1 MATSDEEVMKK
12 ISEEMAQ
19 YYNKNFA
26 KFGPMGKTASD
37 SNAVTEDAAREGTV
51 FGTKAG
57 TLGSGMG
64 SIMGTGQA
72 AAQAAAAQEAAKVM
86 GAGQAARKQAQ
97 MAELFQPAGM
107 GMGMGMAP
115 GRMPKM
121 YKGGGKVS
129 KSGRSYRGYGKARI
143 PS

>member
-1 MATSDEEVMKK
+1 MPDTTDMKK
-12 ISEEMAQ
+12 ALKEAFLQGI
-19 YYNKNFA
+19 NVGG
-26 KFGPMGKTASD
+26 FGEANEFVSD
-37 SNAVTEDAAREGTV
+37 SAPVKEDAAREGTV

-57 TLGSGMG
+57 TLGSGVG
-64 SIMGTGQA
+64 SIAGMGQA
-72 AAQAAAAQEAAKVM
+72 AAQAAAAQEAAKAM
-86 GAGQAARKQAQ
+86 GPGQAARKQAQ
-97 MAELFQPAGM
+97 MAELFQPA
-107 GMGMGMAP
+107 GMGMAP

>member
-1 MATSDEEVMKK
+1 MPDTTDMKK
-12 ISEEMAQ
+12 ALKEAFLQGI
-19 YYNKNFA
+19 NVGG
-26 KFGPMGKTASD
+26 FGEANEFVSD
-37 SNAVTEDAAREGTV
+37 SAPVKEDAAKEGTV

-72 AAQAAAAQEAAKVM
+72 AAQAAAAQEAAKAM
-86 GAGQAARKQAQ
+86 GAGNRQMSEAARRQAV
-97 MAELFQPAGM
+97 MAELNKPRPAGI
-107 GMGMGMAP
+107 GMAP
-115 GRMPKM
+115 LRMPKM

-129 KSGRSYRGYGKARI
+129 NSGRSYRGYGKARI

>member
-1 MATSDEEVMKK
+1 MATSDEDVMNK

-26 KFGPMGKTASD
+26 KFGPMGKMASD
-37 SNAVTEDAAREGTV
+37 SNAVKEDAA
-51 FGTKAG
+51 KAG
-57 TLGSGMG
+57 VLGSGMG

-72 AAQAAAAQEAAKVM
+72 AAQAAAAQEAAKAM
-86 GAGQAARKQAQ
+86 GAGNRQMSEAARRQAV
-97 MAELFQPAGM
+97 MAELNKPFPMM
-107 GMGMGMAP
+107 GMGRGM
-115 GRMPKM
+115 
-121 YKGGGKVS
+121 KGGGKVS

>member
-26 KFGPMGKTASD
+26 KFGPMGKMASD
-37 SNAVTEDAAREGTV
+37 SNAVTEDVARAA
-51 FGTKAG
+51 KAG
-57 TLGSGMG
+57 VLGSGMG
-64 SIMGTGQA
+64 SIAGMGQA
-72 AAQAAAAQEAAKVM
+72 AAQAAAAQEAAKAM
-86 GAGQAARKQAQ
+86 GAGQAAMRQAA
-97 MAELFQPAGM
+97 MAELNKPFPMM
-107 GMGMGMAP
+107 GMGRGMQ
-115 GRMPKM
+115 GM
-121 YKGGGKVS
+121 KGGGKVS

>member
-1 MATSDEEVMKK
+1 MATSDEDVMNK

-26 KFGPMGKTASD
+26 KFGPMGKMASD
-37 SNAVTEDAAREGTV
+37 SNAVKEDEA
-51 FGTKAG
+51 KAG
-57 TLGSGMG
+57 VLGSGMG
-64 SIMGTGQA
+64 SIMG
-72 AAQAAAAQEAAKVM
+72 M
-86 GAGQAARKQAQ
+86 G
-97 MAELFQPAGM
+97 QPA
-107 GMGMGMAP
+107 A
-115 GRMPKM
+115 RMPKM

>member
-1 MATSDEEVMKK
+1 MPDTTDMKK
-12 ISEEMAQ
+12 ALKEAFLQGI
-19 YYNKNFA
+19 NVGG
-26 KFGPMGKTASD
+26 FGEANEFVSD
-37 SNAVTEDAAREGTV
+37 SAPVKEDAARAA
-51 FGTKAG
+51 KAG
-57 TLGSGMG
+57 VLGSGMG
-64 SIMGTGQA
+64 SIAGMGQA
-72 AAQAAAAQEAAKVM
+72 AAQAAAAQEAAKAM

-107 GMGMGMAP
+107 GMGMVP

>member
-1 MATSDEEVMKK
+1 MPDTTDMKK
-12 ISEEMAQ
+12 ALKEAFLQGI
-19 YYNKNFA
+19 NVGG
-26 KFGPMGKTASD
+26 FGEANEFVSD
-37 SNAVTEDAAREGTV
+37 SAPVKEDAAREGTV

-64 SIMGTGQA
+64 SIAGMGQA
-72 AAQAAAAQEAAKVM
+72 AAQARAEQEATKALTGM
-86 GAGQAARKQAQ
+86 GEAARRQAA
-97 MAELFQPAGM
+97 MAELNKPIPM
-107 GMGMGMAP
+107 MGMGMAP

>member
-1 MATSDEEVMKK
+1 MATSDEDVMNK

-26 KFGPMGKTASD
+26 KFGPMGKMASD
-37 SNAVTEDAAREGTV
+37 SNAVKEDAAREGTV

-57 TLGSGMG
+57 TLGSGLGSTMG
-64 SIMGTGQA
+64 MGQA
-72 AAQAAAAQEAAKVM
+72 AAQAAAEQEAAKALM
-86 GAGQAARKQAQ
+86 GMGQAARRQAA
-97 MAELFQPAGM
+97 MAELNKPFPIM
-107 GMGMGMAP
+107 GMGRGMQ
-115 GRMPKM
+115 GM
-121 YKGGGKVS
+121 KGGGKVF

>member
-107 GMGMGMAP
+107 GMGMAP

>member
-19 YYNKNFA
+19 HYNKNYA
-26 KFGPMGKTASD
+26 KFGPMGKMASD
-37 SNAVTEDAAREGTV
+37 SNAVKEDEAR
-51 FGTKAG
+51 AG
-57 TLGSGMG
+57 VLGSGMG
-64 SIMGTGQA
+64 SIAGMGQA
-72 AAQAAAAQEAAKVM
+72 AAQAAAAQEAAMAM

-107 GMGMGMAP
+107 GMAP
-115 GRMPKM
+115 RRMPKM